1 MHRILIWNLANA
13 LQIEKNQL
21 LKQGATNV
29 PSGIR
34 LNEESRRAQKR
45 LNIVE
50 ADLQKCKEFWD
61 WHVHCNQQSY
71 TDPIFVQQTECLSLL
86 GGGLL
91 KKHEAK
97 KLLVKRVYS
106 GLKNLSEMQERGEE
120 FLHNRGIIQRYDDDT
135 GEAVEWVDG
144 EKDYLIDDDVD
155 LVEDQI
161 VWVPSRRWEN
171 KNMKRLDDINV
182 EMTEAADWEQFAKT
196 AGGVYNKMDG
206 RYHSHAARFTE
217 KAIND
222 HWYRTENRR
231 TCSFYFGKKGCKYDY
246 NCTLRHFRTETEWQF
261 MGDLKKGKINKR
273 PHEYTEEET
282 EMYTHFGGS
291 SSSGGRK
298 RQRTQM

>member
-1 MHRILIWNLANA
+1 M
-13 LQIEKNQL
+13 
-21 LKQGATNV
+21 
-29 PSGIR
+29 PSGVR

-50 ADLQKCKEFWD
+50 EDLQKCKDFWD

-71 TDPIFVQQTECLSLL
+71 TDPIFVQQTE
-86 GGGLL
+86 GGLL

-106 GLKNLSEMQERGEE
+106 GLKNLSEQMQRGEE
-120 FLHNRGIIQRYDDDT
+120 FLYNRGIIQCHDDDT
-135 GEAVEWVDG
+135 GEPVEWVDG
-144 EKDYLIDDDVD
+144 EEDYLIDDDVD

-171 KNMKRLDDINV
+171 KNMKQIDDMRLNV
-182 EMTEAADWEQFAKT
+182 EMSEAADWEKFAKT
-196 AGGVYNKMDG
+196 VGGVYNRMDG
-206 RYHSHAARFTE
+206 RYHSHAGRFTE

-222 HWYRTENRR
+222 HWYRTENRK

-246 NCTLRHFRTETEWQF
+246 NCTLRHFRTETELQF
-261 MGDLKKGKINKR
+261 MADLKKGKVEKR
-273 PHEYTEEET
+273 QYEYTEEEV

-298 RQRTQM
+298 RPRTQM